1 VYWKKENDRRNTS
14 IHLKLGEMEKRV
26 MFEWSRIMEEQ
37 KRLEEEN
44 MVEDKAIEDKISENL
59 KSAITCRDIDKTT
72 KVAKQKLKEE
82 AKEIDR
88 KSKEAKQKLI
98 ENSKKVNQT
107 TELMNKA
114 MRLLKNY
121 GPRCGLAD
129 DIINVLTA
137 NHIEM
142 DRNGDLIAFEN
153 GIYDLSV
160 GEWIKPHYKQYV
172 SMTTGWNWNFRI
184 QSDHRCMNGLLKQIF
199 PNQAIRDHYLTILST
214 GLWGKQ
220 IEKIFNAQGKGGNGK
235 GLLNSLMMH
244 AIGDYGYNMPS
255 LVLTDNM
262 KDGPN
267 PVIVNLHKKRFVVC
281 AEPDAK
287 KTIKGDTV
295 KILTGENK
303 ITTRQLYESITDVIL
318 WITLIMECNG
328 QPNFDEMNDAI
339 ARRLDVIP
347 FVSSFKEKYKYDD
360 EVQGMTE
367 EEIRESNI
375 YVADM
380 YFKSDEFK
388 NNNKQALIEILF
400 EYFTK
405 FRKNGYT
412 FVDTPKECKEATNA
426 YMEKSD
432 NTYGWF
438 CENYEKGDG
447 IIFIKDIFNEYKL
460 SDLYLNMTK
469 QEKRNN
475 NLRNFKNEI
484 QTNVFLQKSYRNAD
498 TYYDKKK
505 ICQPYIVG
513 YVEINKRKY
522 MGGGFEEEIEETK
535 E

>member
-1 VYWKKENDRRNTS
+1 
-14 IHLKLGEMEKRV
+14 
-26 MFEWSRIMEEQ
+26 
-37 KRLEEEN
+37 
-44 MVEDKAIEDKISENL
+44 
-59 KSAITCRDIDKTT
+59 
-72 KVAKQKLKEE
+72 
-82 AKEIDR
+82 
-88 KSKEAKQKLI
+88 
-98 ENSKKVNQT
+98 
-107 TELMNKA
+107 
-114 MRLLKNY
+114 
-121 GPRCGLAD
+121 
-129 DIINVLTA
+129 
-137 NHIEM
+137 
-142 DRNGDLIAFEN
+142 
-153 GIYDLSV
+153 
-160 GEWIKPHYKQYV
+160 
-172 SMTTGWNWNFRI
+172 
-184 QSDHRCMNGLLKQIF
+184 
-199 PNQAIRDHYLTILST
+199 
-214 GLWGKQ
+214 
-220 IEKIFNAQGKGGNGK
+220 
-235 GLLNSLMMH
+235 MH